1 MDGRSCRCGLP
12 RPCRWD
18 KWVGIP
24 PAIAR
29 APSSHTRQRTTRS
42 RAVDTS
48 GVIMSTR
55 HVTRPHISPGLP
67 VAPCS
72 SHFARGSRGVS
83 RTREPRLSTVFC
95 TSNTL
100 GYLSKIGGGDH
111 GLNVRVR
118 FSACEA
124 AGVGRCPIWT
134 ALLSPALE
142 LRTALLSPALELR
155 TALLSPALELRSLSS
170 LRIGW

>member
-67 VAPCS
+67 VAPLLV
-72 SHFARGSRGVS
+72 AP
-83 RTREPRLSTVFC
+83 RTRLSRRVSDARAETLYCLLHEQHARIFVKNWRRRSWAQRASPLFRLRGRRRGALPNLDGAPLSCSGAQDGAPLSCSGAQEPVESSDRLVR
-95 TSNTL
+95 NL
-100 GYLSKIGGGDH
+100 G
-111 GLNVRVR
+111 
-118 FSACEA
+118 
-124 AGVGRCPIWT
+124 
-134 ALLSPALE
+134 
-142 LRTALLSPALELR
+142 
-155 TALLSPALELRSLSS
+155 
-170 LRIGW
+170 

>member
-29 APSSHTRQRTTRS
+29 APSSHTRRRTTRS

-72 SHFARGSRGVS
+72 SHLARGSRGVSRGVS

-155 TALLSPALELRSLSS
+155 SLSS